1 MNNIQFDSLDRSGDS
16 LVRSVKQFDS
26 YATTP
31 KREQEARMRAN
42 KAVIEQTLNDPQ
54 FRFQA
59 ESQGINLDAVAS
71 GGAVAFMRELEH
83 VYTEILRE
91 TYEPLNAKALIPI
104 DTQVPLGKK
113 THTVRRIDHQ
123 GSMDWYR
130 RNSIDEGNV
139 SFSTDEKSYPVN
151 VAVTKIEMNFFDQLA
166 MGQVRST
173 NLEGELRNAA
183 NRVADEFYNEKTWFG
198 DDSVGHLGVW
208 NYPFVPKLISG
219 VTFGP
224 GGGTPIQQLNELIR
238 LSRINKDPTKGV
250 FYPTECA
257 MPIRYMDYFQSTYI
271 DTAGSKA
278 TILEEFRKLSNIR
291 QVHEVHETSGAGPD
305 NGAGANYDILFFFRR
320 DKRAIASSVL
330 KTLTFMPL
338 QREGFD
344 MYIPA
349 YMVLGGVIM
358 RDPLHNLVAYT
369 NYSE

>member
-1 MNNIQFDSLDRSGDS
+1 MHNIQFDSFQSEDK
-16 LVRSVKQFDS
+16 LVKSVKQFNDF
-26 YATTP
+26 AATP

-42 KAVIEQTLNDPQ
+42 KIVLDQAINDPHI
-54 FRFQA
+54 RYQA
-59 ESQGINLDAVAS
+59 EASGVNLDDVAA
-71 GGAVAFMRELEH
+71 GGAVAFLRELEH
-83 VYTEILRE
+83 VYTELLRE

-113 THTVRRIDHQ
+113 KHTVRRIDHQ

-130 RNSIDEGNV
+130 RNSVDEGNV
-139 SFSTDEKSYPVN
+139 SFSTDEKTYPVN

-173 NLEGELRNAA
+173 SLEAELRNAA

-208 NYPFVPKLISG
+208 NYPFVPKLVSG

-224 GGGTPIQQLNELIR
+224 GGGTAIEQLNELLR
-238 LSRINKDPTKGV
+238 LARINKDPTKGV
-250 FYPTECA
+250 FFPTEVA
-257 MPIRYMDYFQSTYI
+257 MPIRYVDYFRETYI
-271 DTAGSKA
+271 DTSGSKA

-320 DKRAIASSVL
+320 DRRAIASSVI

-338 QREGFD
+338 QRDGFD

-358 RDPLHNLVAYT
+358 RDPLHNLVTYA
-369 NYSE
+369 NYAES